1 MNKIQILLICVI
13 LISVIFIAGCTSN
26 NTYKDDPFVGTWV
39 SHYSDD
45 RYMIIEVHSDGTSTT
60 SALIDGKYF
69 LNDES
74 WNHISNNKY
83 GVGITDPFYVTIA
96 SNGTTLIS
104 EDTPN
109 IVFVKDDDYVI
120 PTPPPTII
128 NPTPTPT
135 ATPIHTATATPTPT
149 VSVSDIQFTIKAL
162 EVIKGQT
169 AADILLAENRF
180 NDVPGD
186 GQTAYLVKVQIT
198 LNSLGQY
205 ESKGYTLVTPSCDVI
220 LYTNG
225 VGYDSESAV
234 MPDQYPKAEQVR
246 LTTGAT
252 MSGWLYFIVPTG
264 RATIDMNGYHTTSN
278 IVSL

>member
-1 MNKIQILLICVI
+1 
-13 LISVIFIAGCTSN
+13 
-26 NTYKDDPFVGTWV
+26 
-39 SHYSDD
+39 
-45 RYMIIEVHSDGTSTT
+45 
-60 SALIDGKYF
+60 
-69 LNDES
+69 
-74 WNHISNNKY
+74 
-83 GVGITDPFYVTIA
+83 
-96 SNGTTLIS
+96 
-104 EDTPN
+104 
-109 IVFVKDDDYVI
+109 
-120 PTPPPTII
+120 
-128 NPTPTPT
+128 
-135 ATPIHTATATPTPT
+135 
-149 VSVSDIQFTIKAL
+149 VSDIQFTIKAL

-205 ESKGYTLVTPSCDVI
+205 ESKGYTLVTPSSDVI

-234 MPDQYPKAEQVR
+234 MPDQYPRAEQVR